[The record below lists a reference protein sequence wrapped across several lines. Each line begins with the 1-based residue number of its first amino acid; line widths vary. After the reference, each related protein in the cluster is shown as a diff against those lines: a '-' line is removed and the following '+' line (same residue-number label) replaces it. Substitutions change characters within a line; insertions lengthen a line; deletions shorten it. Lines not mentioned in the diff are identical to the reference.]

1 MNAARQTGPRFLVP
15 LASAASLS
23 VLGVVT
29 LASCE
34 EESTVPVVVPT
45 PVPVRLLPPPPSSR
59 NACRYFASATMKVPL
74 KISTRN
80 GVPIPASKM
89 IMECLKGKVI
99 QDHLFDAFEAKL
111 IKKNQPLPLSWSELD
126 VDWSKVWKYAKSA
139 NLTLDDFGATPIDWK
154 PFLSGVFGQR
164 DLDDYVA
171 GRNVVCK
178 ERDIILGDTVRSAK
192 EKLSDEL
199 GARPKL
205 IEVKVRINLYDS
217 DGAPVL
223 ISYAKDQSGTVLGYS
238 YFKDQKK
245 GDVKEDF
252 LRLYVE
258 PGKTMSV
265 KLYKVYEGEKGD
277 QRIYVSKAKY
287 LVEAAFE
294 AGLE

>member
-1 MNAARQTGPRFLVP
+1 MMNAARQTGPRFLVP

-45 PVPVRLLPPPPSSR
+45 PVPVRLPPPPSSR
-59 NACRYFASATMKVPL
+59 NACRSFVLELATTKVPL
-74 KISTRN
+74 EGSTSN
-80 GVPIPASKM
+80 GIPSPASAK
-89 IMECLKGKVI
+89 IEACLRRKEI
-99 QDHLFDAFEAKL
+99 QDYLFDAFEAKL
-111 IKKNQPLPLSWSELD
+111 IKENQALPLSWSELD

-171 GRNVVCK
+171 GRNVVF
-178 ERDIILGDTVRSAK
+178 
-192 EKLSDEL
+192 
-199 GARPKL
+199 
-205 IEVKVRINLYDS
+205 KVRINLYDT
-217 DGAPVL
+217 DGAPVF

-238 YFKDQKK
+238 YFKDQKE

>member
-1 MNAARQTGPRFLVP
+1 
-15 LASAASLS
+15 
-23 VLGVVT
+23 
-29 LASCE
+29 
-34 EESTVPVVVPT
+34 
-45 PVPVRLLPPPPSSR
+45 
-59 NACRYFASATMKVPL
+59 MKVPL

-139 NLTLDDFGATPIDWK
+139 NLTLDDFGATPINWK

-192 EKLSDEL
+192 EKLRDEL